1 MRQTLEATI
10 TPPKRF
16 FWQGNHWQICA
27 VQRFWI
33 EALPWWRTASP
44 SELVAASLAQGA
56 SQLAL
61 TDRDGLYG
69 AVKFATACQKA
80 GKGLRRDPHPH
91 SGINPKVPPS
101 PSAELID
108 SQFFAQAF
116 HMSFGAHPVFR

>member
-33 EALPWWRTASP
+33 E
-44 SELVAASLAQGA
+44 
-56 SQLAL
+56 AL

-91 SGINPKVPPS
+91 SGINPKVPHLPLQS
-101 PSAELID
+101 
-108 SQFFAQAF
+108 
-116 HMSFGAHPVFR
+116 